1 LIDTT
6 TLAGLRDRAPIAPM
20 VYLRL
25 SGCIPAQ
32 SLYNPAFRS
41 IPAGS

>member
-1 LIDTT
+1 MLGIVNLPFGESEEKA
-6 TLAGLRDRAPIAPM
+6 LAFRG
-20 VYLRL
+20 L

-32 SLYNPAFRS
+32 SLYNARFRS